1 VVVVEDIVIMAEPVP
16 PAVSPTLVVLR
27 VALRPV
33 GETVSTSFTVPAN
46 PSRLAND
53 MVVLLEVPAVRVR
66 EVGLAEMVKS
76 VTVTGIVREWLIEPL
91 VVVTVTV

>member
-1 VVVVEDIVIMAEPVP
+1 MEDIVRIAEPVP

-33 GETVSTSFTVPAN
+33 GDTALVSFTVPAN

-76 VTVTGIVREWLIEPL
+76 VTVTRIVREWLIEPL
-91 VVVTVTV
+91 VAVIVIV

>member
-1 VVVVEDIVIMAEPVP
+1 VVIVEDIVRMAEPVP
-16 PAVSPTLVVLR
+16 PAVSATLVVLR
-27 VALRPV
+27 VALSPV
-33 GETVSTSFTVPAN
+33 GETTSVSFIVPAN

-53 MVVLLEVPAVRVR
+53 MVVLLEVPPVRVR

-91 VVVTVTV
+91 VAVTVTV